1 MSSALSRVSMA
12 AAGVSV
18 VNGHTDQAGYKLR
31 SLINSLR
38 HGKKKIF
45 VSSTG
50 VDPVVDLRPLSALLR
65 SSADSAGDRTATHS
79 DDSLRQVMYLNCWGP
94 C

>member
-1 MSSALSRVSMA
+1 MTSALSRVSMA
-12 AAGVSV
+12 AGVAV
-18 VNGHTDQAGYKLR
+18 VNGHADQAGYKLR
-31 SLINSLR
+31 SLLNSFR
-38 HGKKKIF
+38 HGKKIF

-50 VDPVVDLRPLSALLR
+50 VDPVYDLRPLSALLR

-79 DDSLRQVMYLNCWGP
+79 DDSLRKVMYLNCWGP